1 MLGTGCLQLV
11 ILEMFP
17 KIQARRFRVN
27 WGEECFLL
35 ETQGPGGPN
44 IPQSC
49 HVLDLPQPSS
59 EH

>member
-1 MLGTGCLQLV
+1 M